1 MKARRSSR
9 HKATLQQGDG
19 EEGLL
24 PQKTLPQ
31 LGTVCSTQGLGNQA
45 SGLVHGHI
53 EIHSFT
59 CGFLLMKIQMLA
71 KKETSLTI
79 HSNGNNFIRFISE
92 NRF

>member
-19 EEGLL
+19 EEGL
-24 PQKTLPQ
+24 PQKMLPQ

-45 SGLVHGHI
+45 SGLAHGHT
-53 EIHSFT
+53 EIHFFT
-59 CGFLLMKIQMLA
+59 CGFLLMKIQMLW